1 MDVGS
6 TLQPLLLLC
15 NEPRVAPPWSPS
27 LYRVEGPGARGA
39 LTSKEG
45 VRMGVRYASGHGP
58 TTGDRGGRCGPEEWM
73 TAWYTHM

>member
-45 VRMGVRYASGHGP
+45 VRYASGHG
-58 TTGDRGGRCGPEEWM
+58 GLGRQVRS
-73 TAWYTHM
+73 